1 MTAALSELLLK
12 LPLAALAVIMLGLT
26 LGVTA
31 WAARRTLP
39 TAQAAD
45 SSSPVLPSLHS
56 AVSTVYTV
64 LLAFVVVIVWQ
75 SFSDADS
82 RVETEAIR
90 LSNVLRDAAVFTDA
104 DQTKL
109 HDAVLTYV
117 RLASTKEW
125 HSMANGT
132 GADPTTNHAYE
143 QIWGT
148 VYAIQ
153 PSGVT
158 QEAFYRE
165 MIERLNELGAAR
177 RSRLLS
183 ATASV
188 SWVLWS
194 LLLGG
199 AALVLYLSLMLPC
212 GPDHR
217 ARTVALAA
225 TGCVITLTL
234 FVIFVFDHPFTGSV
248 RVDPGPLRDLLA
260 R

>member
-1 MTAALSELLLK
+1 MTGALSELLLK
-12 LPLAALAVIMLGLT
+12 LPLAALALIMLGMALA
-26 LGVTA
+26 VTV
-31 WAARRTLP
+31 WAARLTLP

-45 SSSPVLPSLHS
+45 SSSPVLPSLHA

-90 LSNVLRDAAVFTDA
+90 LSNALRDSAVFAQA
-104 DQTKL
+104 DQAKL
-109 HDAVLTYV
+109 HDAVLTYI

-125 HSMANGT
+125 DSMANGK
-132 GADPTTNHAYE
+132 GAEPATNNAYE
-143 QIWGT
+143 QIWTT
-148 VYAIQ
+148 VYSIQ
-153 PSGVT
+153 PVGVT

-165 MIERLNELGAAR
+165 LIERLNEVGAAR

-183 ATASV
+183 ARASV

-199 AALVLYLSLMLPC
+199 AALVLYLSLMLPS

-217 ARTVALAA
+217 SRTVALAA

-234 FVIFVFDHPFTGSV
+234 FVIFVFDHPYTGSV
-248 RVDPGPLRDLLA
+248 RVDPGALLDLLS

>member
-1 MTAALSELLLK
+1 MSKTLLS
-12 LPLAALAVIMLGLT
+12 LPLGALAVIMLGLSVA
-26 LGVTA
+26 VTI

-39 TAQAAD
+39 TAQAAEP
-45 SSSPVLPSLHS
+45 SSPVLPALHA

-75 SFSDADS
+75 QFSDAGS

-90 LSNVLRDAAVFTDA
+90 LSNILRDTAVFADA
-104 DQTKL
+104 DRTEM
-109 HDAVLTYV
+109 HDAVLSYV
-117 RLASTKEW
+117 RLASTREW
-125 HSMANGT
+125 DSMARGNVSD
-132 GADPTTNHAYE
+132 AATTRAYE
-143 QIWGT
+143 HIWDIAYRIKP
-148 VYAIQ
+148 V
-153 PSGVT
+153 GVS

-165 MIERLNELGAAR
+165 VLTRLNELGAAR

-183 ATASV
+183 ARASV

-199 AALVLYLSLMLPC
+199 AALVLYLSLMLPS

-217 ARTVALAA
+217 ARTVALVA

-234 FVIFVFDHPFTGSV
+234 FVIFVFDHPYNGSV
-248 RVDPGPLRDLLA
+248 RVDPGPLIDLLS